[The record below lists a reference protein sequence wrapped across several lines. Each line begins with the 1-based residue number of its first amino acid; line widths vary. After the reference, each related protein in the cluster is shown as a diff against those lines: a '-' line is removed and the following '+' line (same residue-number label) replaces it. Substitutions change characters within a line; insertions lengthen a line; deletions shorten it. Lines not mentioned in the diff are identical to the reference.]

1 MFFDVHERKKLS
13 VVFVYNN
20 EEGKFAYM
28 YADKL
33 DLRVHIRDGNIFNPP
48 PLLVQKP
55 SGRFYIMYNCIE
67 EI

>member
-20 EEGKFAYM
+20 EEGKYAYM

-33 DLRVHIRDGNIFNPP
+33 NLHVHICDGNIFNHPP
-48 PLLVQKP
+48 SLFKSQVED
-55 SGRFYIMYNCIE
+55 FI
-67 EI
+67 

>member
-20 EEGKFAYM
+20 EEGKYAYM

-33 DLRVHIRDGNIFNPP
+33 DLHVHIRDENIFNPLP
-48 PLLVQKP
+48 PCSKTKWKIL
-55 SGRFYIMYNCIE
+55 YNV
-67 EI
+67 